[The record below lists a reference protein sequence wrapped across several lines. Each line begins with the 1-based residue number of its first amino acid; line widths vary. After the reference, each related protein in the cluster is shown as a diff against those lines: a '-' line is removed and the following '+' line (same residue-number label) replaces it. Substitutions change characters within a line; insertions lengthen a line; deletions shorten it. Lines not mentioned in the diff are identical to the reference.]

1 MDPTWPTGPPAPP
14 VVGFPRDAARWTPMP
29 WLFTAEDVL
38 QLDSVCSQSGV
49 TVTVNGVLLSAD
61 LQLLP
66 FSWTHSPNSNRT
78 VATTRVSLG
87 LGWLQ
92 HVRVLVTG
100 GAAKQG
106 ECFVALRVCRGLTSN
121 AIVLATIAAGYVTTT
136 TDLYTPGGT
145 IGTSLD
151 GAGTVRSIT
160 GTTPAAGADILET
173 VPTNARWE
181 LIAFTAQLT
190 TSAVVASRVVGLTID
205 DGTNIY
211 FRDSPAFTQTAN
223 LIDIY
228 SFANGQSKIAAPSSS
243 FVLGNVPVDNRLI
256 ATHRIRTKT
265 LFIDVGDQWT
275 APQYLVR
282 EWLENN

>member
-1 MDPTWPTGPPAPP
+1 MDPMWPSGPPLPA
-14 VVGFPRDAARWTPMP
+14 VVGFPRDLGRWGPGS
-29 WLFTAEDVL
+29 WLFTAEDNL

-49 TVTVNGVLLSAD
+49 TVTVNGVVLSTD
-61 LQLLP
+61 FQLLP

-78 VATTRVSLG
+78 VATTRVAVG
-87 LGWLQ
+87 TGWLL

-106 ECFVALRVCRGLTSN
+106 ECYVYLRVCRGTTSN
-121 AIVLATIAAGYVTTT
+121 AIVLATIAAGYITTV

-145 IGTSLD
+145 IVTSLD
-151 GAGTVRSIT
+151 GGGTVRSIT

-181 LIAFTAQLT
+181 VLAFTAQLT
-190 TSAVVASRVVGLTID
+190 TGAAVANRVVGLTID

-211 FRDSPAFTQTAN
+211 FRDSPAFTQTAS

-228 SFANGQSKIAAPSSS
+228 SWAEAQSKMAAPSSS
-243 FVLGNVPVDNRLI
+243 FVLGNLPGGNRLL
-256 ATHRIRTKT
+256 AAHRIRTST
-265 LFIDVGDQWT
+265 IAIAAADQWT

>member
-1 MDPTWPTGPPAPP
+1 MDPTSPYVWPGPA
-14 VVGFPRDAARWTPMP
+14 VVGFPRIEAHWSPGP
-29 WLFTAEDVL
+29 WLFTAEDNL

-49 TVTVNGVLLSAD
+49 TVTVNGVVLSAD
-61 LQLLP
+61 FQLLP

-87 LGWLQ
+87 TGWLQ
-92 HVRVLVTG
+92 HARILVTG

-106 ECFVALRVCRGLTSN
+106 ECFVALRVCRGTTSN
-121 AIVLATIAAGYVTTT
+121 AIILGTIAAGYITTV

-145 IGTSLD
+145 ILTALD

-160 GTTPAAGADILET
+160 GTTPAAGVDILET

-181 LIAFTAQLT
+181 VLAFTAQLT
-190 TSAVVASRVVGLTID
+190 TSAAVANRVVGLTID

-211 FRDSPAFTQTAN
+211 FRDSPAFTQTAS

-228 SFANGQSKIAAPSSS
+228 SWAEAQSKMAAPGSS
-243 FVLGNVPVDNRLI
+243 FVLGNLPGGNRLL
-256 ATHRIRTKT
+256 AAHRIRTST
-265 LFIDVGDQWT
+265 IALAAADQWT